1 MSSPTTIAPTSGANP
16 LPTPDP
22 AAPAR
27 PDNMTLAT
35 GWIPALDKIFV
46 PQTTVTQDQLQAGT
60 MVNRQGSNG

>member
-1 MSSPTTIAPTSGANP
+1 
-16 LPTPDP
+16 
-22 AAPAR
+22 
-27 PDNMTLAT
+27 MTLAT